1 MEQITSASVLA
12 MDPAD
17 NELGDP
23 NRFLPLSPHDFVV
36 LLLLSEGPLH
46 GYGIV
51 KASREAKGTPTLE
64 LGSLYR
70 IVRRMTRDG
79 LIEEAR
85 VDQSHT
91 TRKRRY
97 YRATALGRAAA
108 RAEARRLQALLDAN
122 PAMRLL
128 EG

>member
-1 MEQITSASVLA
+1 

-23 NRFLPLSPHDFVV
+23 NGFLPLSPHDFVV

-51 KASREAKGTPTLE
+51 KASREAKGASSLE

-79 LIEEAR
+79 LIEEAP
-85 VDQSHT
+85 VDQSLSS
-91 TRKRRY
+91 RKRRY
-97 YRATALGRAAA
+97 YRATALGRAVA
-108 RAEARRLQALLDAN
+108 RAEGRRLQALLDAK
-122 PAMRLL
+122 PAVRLL